1 MINNKIK
8 TIEEL
13 IPLVEN
19 LKQHGKVIVT
29 TNGAFDILHQA
40 HLKLLEEAKTLG
52 DVLIVLLNS
61 DASIKRYK
69 GEKRPIVP
77 EQERAFHMASLEA
90 VDFVTIFNE
99 DKPLHVLQLLKPQIH
114 AKGCAV
120 VPEKIKEEAELLE
133 SWGGKFY
140 TIPTDVSYSSTNII
154 QKIIDTHQK
163 TNDAGKTCLYEN
175 SEKEFLFNRNLLKL
189 KPLAERISKSNI
201 SIMIDPDSQPP
212 VINEEKK
219 KMIQSL
225 AEKIKT
231 AKKNNKPIIVCFGAH
246 LIKNGLS
253 LILIEMINRGFITH
267 LVGNGAVSIHDW
279 EFSFQG
285 KTEEDVKKYLSEGQ
299 FGIWD
304 ETGKYINS
312 SISRYSCMGYG
323 SAVGKLISDEKL
335 GEEIVKHPFKDKSI
349 LAAAY
354 QHKIPFSICP
364 GIGYD
369 IIYTHPLCEGAA
381 IGKAAYIDFLKF
393 AKSVSNLEGGVY
405 LSIGSAIMSPMIFEK
420 ALSMAKNVARQKGEI
435 LDNYHLV
442 VNDIQ
447 PGSWDWSNGEPPKDH
462 PAYYLRFNKSFSRMG
477 GKLEYIELDNRDFL
491 HNLWWELKGNN

>member
-1 MINNKIK
+1 MINDKIK
-8 TIEEL
+8 NIDEL
-13 IPLVEN
+13 IPIVED
-19 LKQHGKVIVT
+19 LKQQGKIIVT

-40 HLKLLEEAKTLG
+40 HLKFLEEAKALG
-52 DVLIVLLNS
+52 NILIVLLNS
-61 DASIKRYK
+61 DSSIKRYK

-77 EQERAFHMASLEA
+77 ELERAFHMASLEA
-90 VDFVTIFNE
+90 VDYVTIFNE
-99 DKPLHVLQLLKPQIH
+99 DKPLQVLRLLKPQIH

-133 SWGGKFY
+133 SWGGRFH

-154 QKIIDTHQK
+154 QKIIDLHQK
-163 TNDAGKTCLYEN
+163 TSDAGKTCLHEN
-175 SEKEFLFNRNLLKL
+175 SEKEFLFNRNLLKI
-189 KPLAERISKSNI
+189 KPISERVSKSNI
-201 SIMIDPDSQPP
+201 SIMINPDSVPP

-219 KMIQSL
+219 QRIRLL
-225 AEKIKT
+225 AEKVKE
-231 AKKNNKPIIVCFGAH
+231 AKKNKKAVICCFGAH

-253 LILIEMINRGFITH
+253 LILIEMIKHGFITH
-267 LVGNGAVSIHDW
+267 LAGNGAVSIHDW
-279 EFSFQG
+279 EFSFHG
-285 KTEEDVKKYLSEGQ
+285 KTEEDVKRYLAEGQ

-312 SISRYSCMGYG
+312 AISRYSCMGYG
-323 SAVGKLISDEKL
+323 SAVGKMIHDEKL
-335 GEEIVKHPFKDKSI
+335 GDEIVRHQFKDKSI

-369 IIYTHPLCEGAA
+369 IIYTHPLCDGAA

-420 ALSMAKNVARQKGEI
+420 ALSMAKNLARQKGEA
-435 LDNYHLV
+435 LENYYLA

-447 PGSWDWSNGEPPKDH
+447 PGSWNWLNGEPPKGH

-477 GKLEYIELDNRDFL
+477 GRLDYIELDNRAFL
-491 HNLWWELKGNN
+491 HNLWSMLRGD